1 MNRSQLANAALRQ
14 IVQDVESGDL
24 TAVYE
29 LISTIDDESLTAF
42 LSEYAE
48 YDDEEYNEE
57 WDGQPDEAQEWH
69 DFDPEC

>member
-1 MNRSQLANAALRQ
+1 MNRSQLANAALQQ